1 MKAGR
6 QTLKPGKAADSGSLH
21 PAPPAK
27 RPGLVSCNTNCMNG
41 DCYRTYDNGK
51 KVHFQAPLKW
61 NSLSGKMEFD
71 SGPCI

>member
-6 QTLKPGKAADSGSLH
+6 QTLKPEKAADSGSLY
-21 PAPPAK
+21 PATPAK

-61 NSLSGKMEFD
+61 NALSGQMEFD
-71 SGPCI
+71 SGPCS